1 MAEKFVLVIEM
12 STKHFGRLINGM
24 LNLDRHS
31 GTGLGLLDQLEIVF
45 NKQSHGRKQKN
56 NIRPESCG

>member
-1 MAEKFVLVIEM
+1 MAEKLVLVIEM
-12 STKHFGRLINGM
+12 STEHFGRLINGM

-45 NKQSHGRKQKN
+45 NKQSYGRKQKN